1 MAGSDHQIGRIL
13 RYARYGS
20 GVTQEELS
28 DRSGI
33 SVRTISELEL
43 GHTNQPRASTIR
55 RLAVALNMDDATM
68 RKLFIMA
75 RQSTMSRS

>member
-1 MAGSDHQIGRIL
+1 MTRISSQLGQIFRH
-13 RYARYGS
+13 ARHSS

-33 SVRTISELEL
+33 SVRTIAELEL
-43 GHTNQPRASTIR
+43 GRTCQPRASTIR
-55 RLAVALNMDDATM
+55 RLAMALDMDDATM

-75 RQSTMSRS
+75 RQNPVSQ